1 MEKRNTTMLALAIGF
16 ALTVNLTGSSRA
28 IALSSQEEQTL
39 NSWKLTASSSALGQV
54 LLSALSDCN
63 HKLAINSLNGEAY
76 FRRGYLYGVVGCT
89 NSAISDLSRAIE
101 ISPYDSRFYT
111 ERALCYI
118 DLKSYDKALID
129 LNKAIA
135 LKPANGNA
143 LLARGRLWLLKGKAL
158 MAIGDLRCCQNADVQ
173 FRSELP
179 GEYAANHYN
188 APAYYL
194 GQCYETLGR
203 NPDAL
208 FYYKEALK
216 AGQGGS
222 VGYLHRWADQPID
235 TKYRVSILQL
245 EGGQQ

>member
-1 MEKRNTTMLALAIGF
+1 MKKCNPTILALAVSF
-16 ALTVNLTGSSRA
+16 ALTVNLTESSL
-28 IALSSQEEQTL
+28 ALSSQEEQTL

-54 LLSALSDCN
+54 LLSVLSDCN

-76 FRRGYLYGVVGCT
+76 FKRGYLYGVVGCT
-89 NSAISDLSRAIE
+89 NSALNDLSRAIE

-118 DLKSYDKALID
+118 DLKSYDNALID

-143 LLARGRLWLLKGKAL
+143 LLARGRLWLLTGKAL

-173 FRSELP
+173 FKSELP

-203 NPDAL
+203 NPEAL

-235 TKYRVSILQL
+235 TKYRVTILQQ
-245 EGGQQ
+245 EGGQP